1 MNINT
6 NLSSLIVQS
15 SLKSATKG
23 LNTAIERM
31 TTGFRINNARD
42 NAANFSISTSMSTKI
57 SAYEVAEEN
66 ASMGLDLVNT
76 ASGALDQMSDKLSR
90 LRALQE
96 QANNGTYGPDSIKAI
111 RQEADAI
118 VDEIERLYNTTEY
131 NGIKLFVGTEKN
143 QGTADLIVKVSPR
156 DVSAMTALA
165 DVDEAASLT
174 SGTYS
179 ISSADEL
186 AKLAK
191 MTNAGLI
198 GKNTE
203 FVLANDI
210 DLSAYSSGAGWT
222 PIGNKTNA
230 FQGTFDGNGY
240 IISNLYINNP
250 NGEGALFWGNVS
262 AKIKNLGLENINVS
276 AKNATGLINEANSI
290 YNCYVTGD
298 VESLEKNNAGWSPGL
313 MAQSVNNVEYC
324 YSKGSIYGYDI
335 AAGLVGL
342 VDTISNSYSTA
353 DASIDRWARQPSFGD
368 ASGLVSTV
376 QGSIENCF
384 ATGDVYAEARGFGA
398 GLVSHMNGQL
408 MKNCYSTGTV
418 TRANVYTGSLVGYAS
433 GTTFENCYALS
444 NITGGTSGTAGAFC
458 AGGSS
463 LTAVNSFYLNSFD
476 TSGIAAFGQGG
487 TVTNCQ
493 SYNGGVPFTADVLK
507 PPVEDDKDYAE
518 LYFQVGTSSS
528 ESSRVSCSIAFSMNG
543 LNSLRKIEDKDNL
556 ARIDEM
562 IRTVSA
568 KQTEFGST
576 QNRLESALEEISVQ
590 YENLLSSRST
600 LRDADIAEESSAYIR
615 NQILQQASATLLATA
630 NQTPSI
636 ALQLL

>member
-1 MNINT
+1 M
-6 NLSSLIVQS
+6 
-15 SLKSATKG
+15 
-23 LNTAIERM
+23 
-31 TTGFRINNARD
+31 
-42 NAANFSISTSMSTKI
+42 
-57 SAYEVAEEN
+57 
-66 ASMGLDLVNT
+66 
-76 ASGALDQMSDKLSR
+76 
-90 LRALQE
+90 
-96 QANNGTYGPDSIKAI
+96 
-111 RQEADAI
+111 
-118 VDEIERLYNTTEY
+118 
-131 NGIKLFVGTEKN
+131 
-143 QGTADLIVKVSPR
+143 
-156 DVSAMTALA
+156 
-165 DVDEAASLT
+165 
-174 SGTYS
+174 
-179 ISSADEL
+179 
-186 AKLAK
+186 
-191 MTNAGLI
+191 
-198 GKNTE
+198 
-203 FVLANDI
+203 
-210 DLSAYSSGAGWT
+210 
-222 PIGNKTNA
+222 
-230 FQGTFDGNGY
+230 
-240 IISNLYINNP
+240 
-250 NGEGALFWGNVS
+250 
-262 AKIKNLGLENINVS
+262 
-276 AKNATGLINEANSI
+276 
-290 YNCYVTGD
+290 
-298 VESLEKNNAGWSPGL
+298 
-313 MAQSVNNVEYC
+313 
-324 YSKGSIYGYDI
+324 
-335 AAGLVGL
+335 
-342 VDTISNSYSTA
+342 DTISNSYSTA

-493 SYNGGVPFTADVLK
+493 SYNGGVPFTADDLK

-556 ARIDEM
+556 ERIDEM

>member
-165 DVDEAASLT
+165 DVDEAAPLT

-210 DLSAYSSGAGWT
+210 DLS
-222 PIGNKTNA
+222 
-230 FQGTFDGNGY
+230 
-240 IISNLYINNP
+240 
-250 NGEGALFWGNVS
+250 
-262 AKIKNLGLENINVS
+262 
-276 AKNATGLINEANSI
+276 LIHI
-290 YNCYVTGD
+290 
-298 VESLEKNNAGWSPGL
+298 
-313 MAQSVNNVEYC
+313 
-324 YSKGSIYGYDI
+324 
-335 AAGLVGL
+335 
-342 VDTISNSYSTA
+342 
-353 DASIDRWARQPSFGD
+353 
-368 ASGLVSTV
+368 
-376 QGSIENCF
+376 
-384 ATGDVYAEARGFGA
+384 
-398 GLVSHMNGQL
+398 
-408 MKNCYSTGTV
+408 
-418 TRANVYTGSLVGYAS
+418 
-433 GTTFENCYALS
+433 
-444 NITGGTSGTAGAFC
+444 
-458 AGGSS
+458 
-463 LTAVNSFYLNSFD
+463 
-476 TSGIAAFGQGG
+476 
-487 TVTNCQ
+487 
-493 SYNGGVPFTADVLK
+493 
-507 PPVEDDKDYAE
+507 
-518 LYFQVGTSSS
+518 
-528 ESSRVSCSIAFSMNG
+528 
-543 LNSLRKIEDKDNL
+543 
-556 ARIDEM
+556 
-562 IRTVSA
+562 
-568 KQTEFGST
+568 
-576 QNRLESALEEISVQ
+576 
-590 YENLLSSRST
+590 
-600 LRDADIAEESSAYIR
+600 
-615 NQILQQASATLLATA
+615 
-630 NQTPSI
+630 
-636 ALQLL
+636 